1 MYEGTSAIK
10 YRVTANSKTWRAL
23 LLEDDLFHPPEDGW
37 GDRIY
42 TCTQPQGCIWM
53 KNDPAPSPISA
64 PTPGLSM
71 APGTSSLDHSLT
83 SPLTYSMGTMGQ
95 TNNIV
100 SPFLGLPP
108 MAQIWGNGG
117 LSLTSQVSPGVGQS
131 MFGNMQSTLGNM
143 GALNNLGNTGNT
155 FKAYPATF
163 GKK

>member
-1 MYEGTSAIK
+1 
-10 YRVTANSKTWRAL
+10 
-23 LLEDDLFHPPEDGW
+23 
-37 GDRIY
+37 
-42 TCTQPQGCIWM
+42 M
-53 KNDPAPSPISA
+53 KNDPAPSPIAA
-64 PTPGLSM
+64 PNPGLSM
-71 APGTSSLDHSLT
+71 ASGTSSLDHPLT

-95 TNNIV
+95 TNSIV

-143 GALNNLGNTGNT
+143 GALNNLGNAGNT
-155 FKAYPATF
+155 FKTYPATF